1 LTDPDAMRTA
11 ETQSHA
17 WTPTRP
23 IVCWLTMWS
32 VSEGESE
39 WGWST
44 KRKVC
49 RSAAGNR
56 GEGFPN
62 PDPHH
67 IWHNCEV
74 HTASAWPGRHDMLF
88 GGRHFRFSH
97 LTDRHPEGLAA
108 VEIFR

>member
-1 LTDPDAMRTA
+1 MRCHIQKPFDLFA
-11 ETQSHA
+11 EA
-17 WTPTRP
+17 F
-23 IVCWLTMWS
+23 
-32 VSEGESE
+32 
-39 WGWST
+39 
-44 KRKVC
+44 
-49 RSAAGNR
+49 AAARQGNR
-56 GEGFPN
+56 GEGFLN

-74 HTASAWPGRHDMLF
+74 HTASAWPERSDMLF